1 MRTSP
6 KVVILGAGYAGVS
19 AAKRLARSTAQVT
32 IVNPRD
38 AFVER
43 IRLHQLMAGNYAAT
57 RPLTALLPRAT
68 TFVRDAASSINP
80 DRREVTLTSGEKL
93 TFDYLIYAV
102 GSRSRPDTVPG
113 ARQHAVTVGDL
124 EDAVLA
130 RQRFHQLPKGSAVT
144 IIGAGL
150 TGVELAAEL
159 AEPGNHTVRLVTSGP
174 IAASVGDRGRAYIRS
189 YLATLGVEIVEHT
202 AVAEV
207 QECKV
212 LLHDGRVLDNNL
224 SVLAT
229 EFEVPT
235 LARDSGLE
243 VGAGGALRV
252 KPSLISTTSSDVVGA
267 GDSVW
272 IGAGPVRMSCQAA
285 IPLGTHAAET
295 VLHLIDGADPKP
307 VRPKFTGQCISLGR
321 RSALWQHATFSDTPT
336 AWKLTGKPGAWLK
349 EQLCASTIR
358 LLLNPRLGRLAYGW
372 S

>member
-1 MRTSP
+1 MSTSP

-38 AFVER
+38 TFVER
-43 IRLHQLMAGNYAAT
+43 IRLHQLMAGNHAAT
-57 RPLTALLPRAT
+57 RPLTALLPRSTA
-68 TFVRDAASSINP
+68 FVRDAASSINP

-93 TFDYLIYAV
+93 SFDYLIYAV
-102 GSRSRPDTVPG
+102 GSRSRPDAVPG
-113 ARQHAVTVGDL
+113 ARQHAVTGGDL
-124 EDAVLA
+124 EHAVQA
-130 RQRFHQLPKGSAVT
+130 RQRFHHLPEGSAIT
-144 IIGAGL
+144 IIGGGL

-159 AEPGNHTVRLVTSGP
+159 AEPGKHTVRLVTTGP
-174 IAASVGDRGRAYIRS
+174 IAASVGDRGRDYLRS
-189 YLATLGVEIVEHT
+189 YLATLSVEIIEHT

-207 QECKV
+207 QERKV
-212 LLHDGRVLDNNL
+212 RLRDGRILDSDL

-235 LARDSGLE
+235 LASDSGLE
-243 VGAGGALRV
+243 VGDGGALRV
-252 KPSLISTTSSDVVGA
+252 APSLISTSSSTVVGA
-267 GDSVW
+267 GDSVR

-295 VLHLIDGADPKP
+295 VLHLVDGTDPKP

-336 AWKLTGKPGAWLK
+336 SWNLTGKPGAWLK
-349 EQLCASTIR
+349 EQVCTSTVR
-358 LLLNPRLGRLAYGW
+358 MLNPKLGWLAYSW